1 MTHEWKIRSMDEA
14 DSTEA
19 VKAAQRHNVTTA
31 VWLGQ
36 AIRAHVATERGN
48 GVPAHDITGPH
59 QRLDPDRL
67 IALAALEL
75 PQWLRR
81 RVHRLL
87 GETLGV
93 EPPKLPKKLSEWRTE
108 TAKIGVDRPTCT
120 SNINELAEP
129 A

>member
-1 MTHEWKIRSMDEA
+1 MAHEWKIRNMDEA
-14 DSTEA
+14 DSREA
-19 VKAAQRHNVTTA
+19 VKAAERQNTTTA

-48 GVPAHDITGPH
+48 GVPSHDVFGPQQPLTPEMITQAGPM
-59 QRLDPDRL
+59 
-67 IALAALEL
+67 

-93 EPPKLPKKLSEWRTE
+93 EPPKPPKRRTE
-108 TAKIGVDRPTCT
+108 TARLAAPQPVEPSDT
-120 SNINELAEP
+120 NELDA
-129 A
+129 AA